1 MIIGTKHQ
9 LSKMSFNSITIGD
22 EIIRARK
29 SVRNLGVTFDSEM
42 KMNEHVDK
50 ITRICY
56 GKLREISS
64 IRKYVTREVAQTLI
78 QSMVISHLDY
88 GNSLLYG
95 ISDKLINKLQRVQNA
110 AARIILGY
118 RKFDRISAGLFEL
131 HWLPIKYRIDF
142 KIATITFNV
151 LSTNQPRYLRD
162 LLEIQRN
169 TRSLR
174 SSSNIVLKV
183 PKTKLKT
190 AGDRSYSLA
199 APKIWND
206 LPHTVKNAASL
217 QQFKKDLK
225 TFYFRRAYRDLLSK

>member
-95 ISDKLINKLQRVQNA
+95 ISVKLIKQLQRVQNA

-118 RKFDRISAGLFEL
+118 RK
-131 HWLPIKYRIDF
+131 
-142 KIATITFNV
+142 
-151 LSTNQPRYLRD
+151 
-162 LLEIQRN
+162 
-169 TRSLR
+169 
-174 SSSNIVLKV
+174 
-183 PKTKLKT
+183 
-190 AGDRSYSLA
+190 
-199 APKIWND
+199 
-206 LPHTVKNAASL
+206 
-217 QQFKKDLK
+217 
-225 TFYFRRAYRDLLSK
+225 

>member
-1 MIIGTKHQ
+1 
-9 LSKMSFNSITIGD
+9 
-22 EIIRARK
+22 
-29 SVRNLGVTFDSEM
+29 
-42 KMNEHVDK
+42 
-50 ITRICY
+50 
-56 GKLREISS
+56 
-64 IRKYVTREVAQTLI
+64 
-78 QSMVISHLDY
+78 MVISHLDY
-88 GNSLLYG
+88 GISLLYG
-95 ISDKLINKLQRVQNA
+95 ISVKLINKLQRVQNA

-217 QQFKKDLK
+217 QQLKKDLK